1 MMMSY
6 IIVLLAGITIVQ
18 CIPVNSNV
26 ELNGLTTE
34 FTSTTEVTFLNKSID
49 NNNTSQIKQD
59 TNSFTPI
66 ADNNSASKAS
76 AKVAQG
82 KFSIKQK

>member
-1 MMMSY
+1 
-6 IIVLLAGITIVQ
+6 
-18 CIPVNSNV
+18 V

-34 FTSTTEVTFLNKSID
+34 FTLTTGATFLNNSID
-49 NNNTSQIKQD
+49 NNSTSQIKQD

-66 ADNNSASKAS
+66 ACNNSASKAS

-82 KFSIKQK
+82 KFSISRNKFSKKLGTITE